1 MNRLTFFIRIFSH
14 SKHKLCFVK
23 LQNLF
28 PDSLKNDGMQKR
40 YHFMNFNKE
49 VSSGQVWPWLTG
61 QAIIIP
67 NCPDIDR
74 SSQNEKIPIPR
85 YDDLFSVYCLHII
98 PYFRHALHLCITFG
112 HRMKNGKLW
121 MKHEIAK
128 ASNEG
133 SKFALKAP
141 FVLAESL
148 WGHISLEA
156 PKVRRNF

>member
-1 MNRLTFFIRIFSH
+1 MLFKVAQDMLKCFNWPILWINVNTHHSRQHICQIINNNKRQHIVKRGHFNMQHRQCTEQCVQESQLPVDRIQSPQPLVRIG
-14 SKHKLCFVK
+14 S
-23 LQNLF
+23 
-28 PDSLKNDGMQKR
+28 
-40 YHFMNFNKE
+40 
-49 VSSGQVWPWLTG
+49 
-61 QAIIIP
+61 
-67 NCPDIDR
+67 
-74 SSQNEKIPIPR
+74 R
-85 YDDLFSVYCLHII
+85 YDDRFSVYCLHII
-98 PYFRHALHLCITFG
+98 PHFRHALHLCITFG